1 MTDWIGLVIY
11 AGFGVLAFA
20 TYGTALYL
28 RIMAWRK
35 YHDSRARRMAVC
47 AVCLFVVAALGVT
60 SVGMAYGNGPQD
72 VRRVLAGLAW
82 GAFAAAGVFFFE
94 ASRPATGKLR

>member
-1 MTDWIGLVIY
+1 VKDWIGLAIY

-20 TYGTALYL
+20 TYGSALYL
-28 RIMAWRK
+28 RLRAWRK
-35 YHDSRARRMAVC
+35 YHDSRARRMAV
-47 AVCLFVVAALGVT
+47 AAICLFIVAGLGVT
-60 SVGMAYGNGPQD
+60 SVGLAYGNGPQD

-94 ASRPATGKLR
+94 ASRPSTGHMR